1 MMIPFEQYFNSGQ
14 KIFIQRLVADQELP
28 VLETMS
34 GHVIRNR
41 QSQLDIRLGHG
52 TDAAIS
58 YPFYPGMEFEILTDS
73 AGMGVRMIASFVKKL
88 NNQDIRLKCEGR
100 VEFFSKRICARI
112 KVKAWVGVTRQ
123 QGAMSEMQHLWQQ
136 HIQLIESEDSAVK
149 LPEFKKYSMDLAAGG
164 MRLPL
169 RSPVY
174 PAELVMVY
182 LSIGDK
188 KGVICA
194 LTEVIWVGEA
204 HQDCTQQCGLRF
216 VNILEEDQER
226 IEATV
231 KSLQKRQK
239 DNTAKDVSE

>member
-1 MMIPFEQYFNSGQ
+1 MMIPFEQYFNTGQ
-14 KIFIQRLVADQELP
+14 KIFMQRVIDDQELP

-34 GHVIRNR
+34 GHVIRNQQR
-41 QSQLDIRLGHG
+41 QLDIRLGYG
-52 TDAAIS
+52 TDAAKS
-58 YPFYPGMEFEILTDS
+58 YPFYPGMEFEIMTDS
-73 AGMGVRMIASFVKKL
+73 AGMGLRMIASFVKKL

-100 VEFFSKRICARI
+100 VEFFSKRIHARI

-123 QGAMSEMQHLWQQ
+123 QGAMSEMQHLWQN
-136 HIQLIESEDSAVK
+136 HMQLIESEDSAVK

-169 RSPVY
+169 RSPVH
-174 PAELVMVY
+174 PAELVMIY
-182 LSIGDK
+182 LSLGDK

-204 HQDCTQQCGLRF
+204 NQGRTQQCGLRF
-216 VNILEEDQER
+216 VNILEDDQER
-226 IEATV
+226 IDTIV

-239 DNTAKDVSE
+239 DNTAKDVSK